1 MWLLALPLLVPAL
14 AGLMARPLAARMEP
28 RQAAWLFTVASVVLA
43 ACSSA
48 ALALVAS
55 YAAVRSPVLAAA
67 GGYSLL
73 AVRNADP
80 VPALAGLPAGALL
93 LAAVIAAR
101 ALVRSRA
108 YAIARSYRHAALL
121 TAHDGIVVLPGAS
134 TEAYTLPGGPGRIVI
149 SGCLLDRL
157 DARRTSALVAH
168 EHAHLTGRHYLFA
181 SVARLAAAVNPLLL
195 PVARTVEYALE
206 RWADEHA
213 AAVTGDRRL
222 VAQTIGQVALLS
234 PRVCAPACAHPRN
247 PRQPSAVARG
257 GRPGSAPG
265 SRAAHRAAPPGP
277 MVASDRSRRR
287 PHRRDGGHAG
297 GARPACARGIRPGSG
312 RCCACLAPCAALAS
326 GLPLRAAN

>member
-1 MWLLALPLLVPAL
+1 MWLFALPLLVPAL

-28 RQAAWLFTVASVVLA
+28 RQAVWLFTVASVVLA

-73 AVRNADP
+73 AVRTADP

-93 LAAVIAAR
+93 LAAVIPAS

-108 YAIARSYRHAALL
+108 IAIARSYRHAARL
-121 TAHDGIVVLPGAS
+121 TASDGIVVLPGAS
-134 TEAYTLPGGPGRIVI
+134 IEAYALPGGPGRIVI

-157 DARRTSALVAH
+157 DARRRSALVAH

-181 SVARLAAAVNPLLL
+181 TAARLAASVNPLLI
-195 PVARTVEYALE
+195 PIARAVEYALE

-213 AAVTGDRRL
+213 AVVTGDRRL
-222 VAQTIGQVALLS
+222 VAQTIGQVALLASLRGS
-234 PRVCAPACAHPRN
+234 PRP
-247 PRQPSAVARG
+247 AVALGALGALRTGWRRLSIATAGPVPRRVAALLAAPPRRG
-257 GRPGSAPG
+257 GRG
-265 SRAAHRAAPPGP
+265 AAAVTAIVLLAAAAA
-277 MVASDRSRRR
+277 MLAATDL
-287 PHRRDGGHAG
+287 HALVEFG
-297 GARPACARGIRPGSG
+297 Q
-312 RCCACLAPCAALAS
+312 
-326 GLPLRAAN
+326 AANA